1 MPYLVENLKIACAT
15 QRSISQLCRAIN
27 INRQQFNRYINGQ
40 TRPSAHN
47 LARIANY
54 FDLDTA
60 DFGLAPKHFR
70 ERLRKP
76 TLGRYESSEL
86 LKGFPGNL
94 TALRRHIGYFQTYHR
109 SPSWPGMVVCSCSRL
124 IEQRGLVHVKSME
137 RLRDP
142 GNGIQ
147 QFSKYV
153 GLAAFYRNRI
163 FITERVVGP
172 NSMLSQTI
180 LLPFDQYQRVYL
192 RGTTMGISW
201 RRENLPYASRMIW
214 RYVGVEPDL
223 RELLARCGPLPLTSR
238 HLPPTVRSFLADP
251 AAEVYAMPAEY

>member
-1 MPYLVENLKIACAT
+1 MSHLVENLKIACAT
-15 QRSISQLCRAIN
+15 QRSISHLCRAID

-40 TRPSAHN
+40 TKPSAHN
-47 LARIANY
+47 LARIAKH
-54 FDLDTA
+54 FDLDAA
-60 DFGLAPKHFR
+60 DFLLAPRQFR
-70 ERLRKP
+70 EHLRRP
-76 TLGRYESSEL
+76 ALGLNETSEL
-86 LKGFPGNL
+86 LKAFPGNL
-94 TALRRHIGYFQTYHR
+94 TALRRHIGYYQTYHR

-124 IEQRGLVHVKSME
+124 TERGGLVHVKSME

-180 LLPFDQYQRVYL
+180 LLPFDEYQRVYL

-201 RRENLPYASRMIW
+201 RKENLPYASRMIW
-214 RYVGVEPDL
+214 RHVGAEPDF
-223 RELLARCGPLPLTSR
+223 RELLARCGPLPLSSR
-238 HLPPTVRSFLADP
+238 NLPPTVRSFLADP
-251 AAEVYAMPAEY
+251 SAEVYAMPTEY